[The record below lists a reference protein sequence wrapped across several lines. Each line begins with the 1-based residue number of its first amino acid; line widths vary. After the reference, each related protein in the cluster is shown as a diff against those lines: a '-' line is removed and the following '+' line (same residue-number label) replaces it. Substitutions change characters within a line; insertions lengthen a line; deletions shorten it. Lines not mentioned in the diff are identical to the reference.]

1 MLGGALG
8 RRGIILINNL
18 PLKKHVPP
26 KPDHNELNPVPEMLE
41 DKEPDHVHG
50 TEDTTDGNDDRTE
63 VGSEWRDRDF
73 DVQSSKNAGL
83 KVGKLRPHHKFINYQ
98 KTPSDGIDET
108 DIQQGDEL
116 GDCWFLAALASLA
129 IGNRDGKPNKE
140 RLHALKHVL
149 QMENNTKP
157 DAMRDGRFMFQ
168 FYRLGRWENVQVDN
182 ILPLTRRARRTDDDE
197 WWVCLVEKA
206 YAKFNG
212 SYDSIEGGFTSWA
225 LTELTGGIAIEMDR
239 LTTRTGFIFIIS
251 Q

>member
-1 MLGGALG
+1 MPIDDL
-8 RRGIILINNL
+8 
-18 PLKKHVPP
+18 P
-26 KPDHNELNPVPEMLE
+26 KPH
-41 DKEPDHVHG
+41 HVQG
-50 TEDTTDGNDDRTE
+50 TEDATDGDDGRAE

-73 DVQSSKNAGL
+73 DIESSKNAGT
-83 KVGKLRPHHKFINYQ
+83 KIGKLRPHHKFINYQ
-98 KTPSDGIDET
+98 NTPSDGIHED

-129 IGNRDGKPNKE
+129 IGNKKGKPNKE

-157 DAMRDGRFMFQ
+157 DAMKNGRFMFQ
-168 FYRLGRWENVQVDN
+168 FYRLGRWVDVQVDN
-182 ILPLTRRARRTDDDE
+182 ILPLPRRARRTDDDE

-239 LTTRTGFIFIIS
+239 LTTRTGFTSID
-251 Q
+251 